1 MRRFNNLVDMK
12 ICVYCSS
19 SSKIEKKYFDS
30 TKELAKEL
38 IKENVEVVYGGGG
51 GGLMGH
57 LADVIIDNGG
67 KITGISPRFMQ
78 DIEWTHKRLEKLE
91 LVDTMHERKS
101 KFLEN
106 IDAVIALPGGCGT
119 LDELIEAITLK
130 RLGIFLKPI
139 VIINSQGFFNP
150 LIQMLERCVDQN
162 FMDKRHLKMWNVVDK
177 TNNIVDIIR
186 DIPDW
191 TDDALKFARQE

>member
-1 MRRFNNLVDMK
+1 MK

-38 IKENVEVVYGGGG
+38 IKEIVEVVYGGGG

-67 KITGISPRFMQ
+67 KITGISPKFMQ

-130 RLGIFLKPI
+130 RLGLFLKPI
-139 VIINSQGFFNP
+139 VIINTQGFYNP
-150 LIQMLERCVDQN
+150 LIEMLERCVDQN
-162 FMDKRHLKMWNVVDK
+162 FMDKRHLKMWNVVDE
-177 TNNIVDIIR
+177 TNNILDIIR

>member
-1 MRRFNNLVDMK
+1 MK

-67 KITGISPRFMQ
+67 KITGISPKFMQ

-130 RLGIFLKPI
+130 RLGLFLKPI
-139 VIINSQGFFNP
+139 VIINTQGFYNP
-150 LIQMLERCVDQN
+150 LLQMLERCVDQN
-162 FMDKRHLKMWNVVDK
+162 FMDKRHLKMWNVVDE
-177 TNNIVDIIR
+177 TNNILDIIR

>member
-1 MRRFNNLVDMK
+1 MK

-67 KITGISPRFMQ
+67 KITGISPKFMQ

-130 RLGIFLKPI
+130 RLGLFLKPI
-139 VIINSQGFFNP
+139 VIINIQGFYNP
-150 LIQMLERCVDQN
+150 LLQMLERCVDQN
-162 FMDKRHLKMWNVVDK
+162 FMDKRHLKMWNVVDE

-191 TDDALKFARQE
+191 TDNALKFARQE

>member
-1 MRRFNNLVDMK
+1 MK

-67 KITGISPRFMQ
+67 KITGISPKFMQ

-130 RLGIFLKPI
+130 RLGLFLKPI
-139 VIINSQGFFNP
+139 VIINTQGFYNP
-150 LIQMLERCVDQN
+150 LIEMLERCVDQN

>member
-139 VIINSQGFFNP
+139 VIINCQGFFNP

>member
-1 MRRFNNLVDMK
+1 MK

-67 KITGISPRFMQ
+67 KITGISP
-78 DIEWTHKRLEKLE
+78 
-91 LVDTMHERKS
+91 
-101 KFLEN
+101 
-106 IDAVIALPGGCGT
+106 
-119 LDELIEAITLK
+119 
-130 RLGIFLKPI
+130 
-139 VIINSQGFFNP
+139 
-150 LIQMLERCVDQN
+150 
-162 FMDKRHLKMWNVVDK
+162 
-177 TNNIVDIIR
+177 
-186 DIPDW
+186 
-191 TDDALKFARQE
+191 

>member
-1 MRRFNNLVDMK
+1 MK

-67 KITGISPRFMQ
+67 KITGISPKFMQ

-130 RLGIFLKPI
+130 RLGLFLKPI
-139 VIINSQGFFNP
+139 VIINTQGFYNP
-150 LIQMLERCVDQN
+150 LIEMLERCVDQN
-162 FMDKRHLKMWNVVDK
+162 FMDKRHLKMWNVVDA
-177 TNNIVDIIR
+177 TNNIVDIIK

>member
-1 MRRFNNLVDMK
+1 MK

-130 RLGIFLKPI
+130 RLGLFLKPI
-139 VIINSQGFFNP
+139 VIINTQGFYNP
-150 LIQMLERCVDQN
+150 LIEMLERCVDQN
-162 FMDKRHLKMWNVVDK
+162 FMDKRHLKMWNVVDE
-177 TNNIVDIIR
+177 TNNILDIIR

>member
-19 SSKIEKKYFDS
+19 SSKIEKKYFES

-57 LADVIIDNGG
+57 LADIIIDNGG

-78 DIEWTHKRLEKLE
+78 DIEWTHKRLKKLE

-139 VIINSQGFFNP
+139 VIINTQGFYNP

-162 FMDKRHLKMWNVVDK
+162 FMDKRHLKMWNVVDE

>member
-1 MRRFNNLVDMK
+1 MK

-67 KITGISPRFMQ
+67 KITGISPKFMQ

-130 RLGIFLKPI
+130 RLGLFLKPI
-139 VIINSQGFFNP
+139 VIINTQGFYNP
-150 LIQMLERCVDQN
+150 LIEMLERCVDQN
-162 FMDKRHLKMWNVVDK
+162 FMDKRHLKMWNVVDE

-191 TDDALKFARQE
+191 TDNALKFARQE

>member
-1 MRRFNNLVDMK
+1 MK

-19 SSKIEKKYFDS
+19 SSKIEKKYFDY
-30 TKELAKEL
+30 TKELAKEFL
-38 IKENVEVVYGGGG
+38 KENVEVVYGGGG

-67 KITGISPRFMQ
+67 KITGISPKFMQ

-130 RLGIFLKPI
+130 RLGLFLKPI
-139 VIINSQGFFNP
+139 VIINIQGFYNP
-150 LIQMLERCVDQN
+150 LLQMLERCVDQN
-162 FMDKRHLKMWNVVDK
+162 FMDKRHLKMWNVVDE

-191 TDDALKFARQE
+191 TDNALKFARQE

>member
-1 MRRFNNLVDMK
+1 MK

-19 SSKIEKKYFDS
+19 SSKIEKKYFDY
-30 TKELAKEL
+30 TKELAKEFL
-38 IKENVEVVYGGGG
+38 KENVEVVYGGGG

-67 KITGISPRFMQ
+67 KITGISPKFMQ

-130 RLGIFLKPI
+130 RLGLFLKPI
-139 VIINSQGFFNP
+139 VIINIQGFYNP
-150 LIQMLERCVDQN
+150 LLQMLERCVDQN
-162 FMDKRHLKMWNVVDK
+162 FMDKRHLKMWNVVDA
-177 TNNIVDIIR
+177 TNNIVDIIK

>member
-1 MRRFNNLVDMK
+1 MK

-19 SSKIEKKYFDS
+19 SSKIEKKYFDC
-30 TKELAKEL
+30 TKELAKEFL
-38 IKENVEVVYGGGG
+38 KENVEVVYGGGG

-67 KITGISPRFMQ
+67 KITGISPKFMQ

-91 LVDTMHERKS
+91 LVNTMHERKS

-130 RLGIFLKPI
+130 RLGLFLKPI
-139 VIINSQGFFNP
+139 VIINTQGFYNP
-150 LIQMLERCVDQN
+150 LLQMLERCVDQN
-162 FMDKRHLKMWNVVDK
+162 FMDKRHLKMWNVVDE
-177 TNNIVDIIR
+177 THNIIDIIR

>member
-1 MRRFNNLVDMK
+1 MK

-67 KITGISPRFMQ
+67 KITGISPKFMQ

-130 RLGIFLKPI
+130 RLGLFLKPI
-139 VIINSQGFFNP
+139 VIINTQGFYNP
-150 LIQMLERCVDQN
+150 LIEML
-162 FMDKRHLKMWNVVDK
+162 
-177 TNNIVDIIR
+177 
-186 DIPDW
+186 
-191 TDDALKFARQE
+191 

>member
-162 FMDKRHLKMWNVVDK
+162 FMDKRHLKMWNVVDE
-177 TNNIVDIIR
+177 TNNIIDIIR

>member
-1 MRRFNNLVDMK
+1 M
-12 ICVYCSS
+12 
-19 SSKIEKKYFDS
+19 
-30 TKELAKEL
+30 
-38 IKENVEVVYGGGG
+38 GGGG
-51 GGLMGH
+51 GRGVMVH

-67 KITGISPRFMQ
+67 KFKGISPKFMQ

-130 RLGIFLKPI
+130 RLGLFLKPI
-139 VIINSQGFFNP
+139 VIINTQGFYNP
-150 LIQMLERCVDQN
+150 LLQMLERCVDQN
-162 FMDKRHLKMWNVVDK
+162 LMDKRHLKMWNVVDE

-191 TDDALKFARQE
+191 TYDSLKFARQE

>member
-1 MRRFNNLVDMK
+1 MVEKLQVLVQSLCK
-12 ICVYCSS
+12 I
-19 SSKIEKKYFDS
+19 
-30 TKELAKEL
+30 LNGL
-38 IKENVEVVYGGGG
+38 I
-51 GGLMGH
+51 
-57 LADVIIDNGG
+57 
-67 KITGISPRFMQ
+67 
-78 DIEWTHKRLEKLE
+78 RLEKLE

-130 RLGIFLKPI
+130 RLGLFLKPI
-139 VIINSQGFFNP
+139 VIINTQGFYNP
-150 LIQMLERCVDQN
+150 LIEMLERCVDQN
-162 FMDKRHLKMWNVVDK
+162 FMDKRHLKMWNVVDE
-177 TNNIVDIIR
+177 TNNILDIIR

>member
-1 MRRFNNLVDMK
+1 
-12 ICVYCSS
+12 
-19 SSKIEKKYFDS
+19 
-30 TKELAKEL
+30 
-38 IKENVEVVYGGGG
+38 
-51 GGLMGH
+51 MGH

-67 KITGISPRFMQ
+67 KITGISPKFMQ

-130 RLGIFLKPI
+130 RLGLFLKPI
-139 VIINSQGFFNP
+139 VIINIQGFYNP
-150 LIQMLERCVDQN
+150 LLQMLERCVDQN
-162 FMDKRHLKMWNVVDK
+162 FMDKRHLKMWNVVDE

-191 TDDALKFARQE
+191 TDNALKFARQE

>member
-1 MRRFNNLVDMK
+1 
-12 ICVYCSS
+12 
-19 SSKIEKKYFDS
+19 
-30 TKELAKEL
+30 
-38 IKENVEVVYGGGG
+38 
-51 GGLMGH
+51 MGH

-67 KITGISPRFMQ
+67 KITGISPKFMQ

-130 RLGIFLKPI
+130 RLGLFLKPI
-139 VIINSQGFFNP
+139 VIINTQGFYNP
-150 LIQMLERCVDQN
+150 LIEMLERCVDQN
-162 FMDKRHLKMWNVVDK
+162 FMDKRHLKMWNVVDE
-177 TNNIVDIIR
+177 TNNILDIIR

>member
-162 FMDKRHLKMWNVVDK
+162 FMDKRHLKMWNVVDE

>member
-1 MRRFNNLVDMK
+1 MK

-19 SSKIEKKYFDS
+19 SSKIEKIYFDS
-30 TKELAKEL
+30 TKDLAKEL

-67 KITGISPRFMQ
+67 KIAGISPKFMQ

-101 KFLEN
+101 KFLEK

-130 RLGIFLKPI
+130 RLGLFLKPI
-139 VIINSQGFFNP
+139 VIINTQGFYNP
-150 LIQMLERCVDQN
+150 LLQMLERCVDQN
-162 FMDKRHLKMWNVVDK
+162 FMDKRHLKMWNVVDE

>member
-1 MRRFNNLVDMK
+1 
-12 ICVYCSS
+12 
-19 SSKIEKKYFDS
+19 
-30 TKELAKEL
+30 
-38 IKENVEVVYGGGG
+38 
-51 GGLMGH
+51 MGH

-67 KITGISPRFMQ
+67 KITGISPKFMQ

-91 LVDTMHERKS
+91 LVNTMHERKS

-130 RLGIFLKPI
+130 RLGLFLKPI
-139 VIINSQGFFNP
+139 VIINIQGFYNP
-150 LIQMLERCVDQN
+150 LLQMLERCVDQN
-162 FMDKRHLKMWNVVDK
+162 FMDKRHLKMWNVVDE

-191 TDDALKFARQE
+191 TDNALKFARQE